1 MTGDPHWYT
10 FLAYFCTG
18 VEAGGALRP
27 KEIIDLFP
35 AHRLT
40 KNKSTRAAA
49 KIFLSEKML
58 FDA

>member
-35 AHRLT
+35 AHRVT
-40 KNKSTRAAA
+40 KKKFTRAAA
-49 KIFLSEKML
+49 EIIF
-58 FDA
+58 